1 MSIFK
6 RGTFPTILG
15 LVFMF
20 VFFSSCEEDLTTV
33 GSGVVKGNTFSTGKK
48 VYDVYAYNKNVEA
61 VRTNKLPVYQLGT
74 FNDPVYGKTE
84 ASITSQVRLSTANP
98 TFGKLK
104 QSVEDGAGTDDSES
118 TINENET
125 VKEVYLYIPYLL
137 KSGTRD
143 TDADGVEDKFDSAP
157 EDPTNDSDNDGVAN
171 YLEAAAGTDPL
182 DSNSV
187 DADGDGVN
195 DANDAT
201 IVQNNY
207 ANQVDL
213 DSIYVNGKNYD
224 ELNGEA
230 TAFKLKVERSTYYL
244 RDLDPNTNFQEAQ
257 QYFSSQEFSPS
268 FVSDVLFDSDVDG
281 NVTIDNKEILI
292 PNEDDDTTEDIDESL
307 TFSKLAPGIRV
318 PLDAAFFQENILDKE
333 GSSELLSNANFTEFM
348 RGIHLSL
355 ESVSS
360 EDLMLLLDLT
370 RANITIS
377 YTYQSYNSTDSVV
390 EEEEGG
396 FVLNLLTGSST
407 TGYTGNAVNTFINE
421 AYPVDV
427 AQSLDSD
434 ENASRIYLKGGAGI
448 TANINLF
455 ETDNG
460 EDIIEQIRAENWII
474 NEAELVFYIDRDYP
488 GMSEGV
494 AEPPRLYLY
503 NAETNEQLFNVDTEQ
518 SSDDT
523 LYGLFLNYGGV
534 IEKES
539 DRGVKYTVRVTEHIN
554 NMIVRDSINSTLGLT
569 LTSDIQNISVANAM
583 LTEGEKDIPTASTIT
598 PLGTVL
604 YGSNIPE
611 GDPNYDKRLRLEIS
625 YTKTD

>member
-1 MSIFK
+1 MSICK
-6 RGTFPTILG
+6 KGAFPTVLG

-48 VYDVYAYNKNVEA
+48 VYDVYAYNKNIEA

-84 ASITSQVRLSTANP
+84 ASITSQIRLSTANP
-98 TFGKLK
+98 TFGALR
-104 QSVEDGAGTDDSES
+104 QSVEDGADTDDSES
-118 TINENET
+118 TIEENET
-125 VKEVYLYIPYLL
+125 VKEVYLYIPYLTE
-137 KSGTRD
+137 SGSRD
-143 TDADGVEDKFDSAP
+143 TDADGVEDKFDSDP

-171 YLEAAAGTDPL
+171 YLETAAGTDPL

-187 DADGDGVN
+187 DADGDGIN
-195 DANDAT
+195 DTDDVT
-201 IVQNNY
+201 IVTNNF
-207 ANQVDL
+207 AKQVDL

-224 ELNGEA
+224 ELGGEA
-230 TAFKLKVERSTYYL
+230 PAFKLKVERSTYYL
-244 RDLDPNTNFQEAQ
+244 RDLDPNTNFQESQ

-268 FVSDVLFDSDVDG
+268 FVSDVLFDSEVDG
-281 NVTIDNKEILI
+281 NITIDNKEILI
-292 PNEDDDTTEDIDESL
+292 PNEDNDTTEDVDESL
-307 TFSKLAPGIRV
+307 TFTKLSPGIRI
-318 PLDAAFFQENILDKE
+318 PLNKEFFQQNILDKE
-333 GSSELLSNANFTEFM
+333 GSSELLSQANFIEFI

-360 EDLMLLLDLT
+360 EDIMVLLDLT
-370 RANITIS
+370 QANITIS
-377 YTYQSYNSTDSVV
+377 YTYQSYNTTDSEI
-390 EEEEGG
+390 EEKEGE

-421 AYPVDV
+421 AYPANI
-427 AQSLDSD
+427 AQSLDNGED
-434 ENASRIYLKGGAGI
+434 ASRIYLKGGAGI

-455 ETDNG
+455 EPDNG

-488 GMSEGV
+488 GMSEGA

-503 NAETNEQLFNVDTEQ
+503 NAETNEQLFNVNTEQ
-518 SSDDT
+518 SSADN

-539 DRGVKYTVRVTEHIN
+539 DKGVKYTVRITEHLN
-554 NMIVRDSINSTLGLT
+554 NMIVRDSVNSTLGLT
-569 LTSDIQNISVANAM
+569 LTSDIQNISVANAL